1 MSYAKSILD
10 IIKETDHL
18 LLTSIEYR
26 YHVLS
31 CGFSDFAS
39 RPVTNFAFYYGLK
52 FSIFALENHLPLDT
66 EQLLLNLW
74 IHMIQ

>member
-1 MSYAKSILD
+1 MSYAKCIPD

-39 RPVTNFAFYYGLK
+39 RPVTNFAFYHGLK
-52 FSIFALENHLPLDT
+52 FSIFVLENHLILR
-66 EQLLLNLW
+66 NYF
-74 IHMIQ
+74 

>member
-1 MSYAKSILD
+1 MSYAKCMLD

-26 YHVLS
+26 HHVLS

-39 RPVTNFAFYYGLK
+39 RPVTNFASYHGLK
-52 FSIFALENHLPLDT
+52 FSIFALENHLIA
-66 EQLLLNLW
+66 QLLLNLW